1 MCGCCS
7 SSTSC
12 SGGRGIS
19 EKTRIFFCKND
30 NFDDNDDGEQGTRG
44 GGGQTAKMPAEVM
57 MVELITFE
65 ILAAERLR
73 LMGFDNRL
81 IIDCSSNIVNI
92 LIYGNFLQMIDSE
105 VRNMNALLGKFI
117 SRNEMC
123 QFIIKNTSQ

>member
-1 MCGCCS
+1 MGPRNRAFERLS
-7 SSTSC
+7 SSFGLVSL
-12 SGGRGIS
+12 SIQS
-19 EKTRIFFCKND
+19 RI
-30 NFDDNDDGEQGTRG
+30 
-44 GGGQTAKMPAEVM
+44 
-57 MVELITFE
+57 ELITLE